1 MANLPNFL
9 VVGAEKAGTTSL
21 DGYLGQHPQIYMSP
35 MKEPRYFAPEFY
47 TVYDQGPRV
56 GKRSEPM
63 TAAQY
68 HALFVDRGEQ
78 LAIGEVSP
86 QYLYLPDCAK
96 RIYQQLPEAKIV
108 MILRDPVDR
117 AFSAYCYQQR
127 CGFDLGISFENALVL
142 EEQRVRDHWRP
153 VWHYQH
159 LGLYADQVER
169 YLKLFPKQQVRVWL
183 YDQLRADS
191 VGLAQSV
198 YDFLGVDAA
207 FVPDTSVKLNVS
219 GQPKNRWLQ
228 NLLSQDN
235 GLKSLAKIILPKRFG
250 TKLSRQVRQQN
261 LGAKPTLDPATRAR
275 LLERYRPD
283 ILRLQALIHQ
293 DLSAWLRP

>member
-9 VVGAEKAGTTSL
+9 VIGAEKAGTTSL
-21 DGYLGQHPQIYMSP
+21 DDYLRQHPQIYMSP

-47 TVYDQGPRV
+47 TVYYHGPRV
-56 GKRSEPM
+56 GSRSTPM
-63 TAAQY
+63 TEAQY
-68 HALFVDRGEQ
+68 HALFADLGEQ
-78 LAIGEVSP
+78 RAVGEVSP
-86 QYLYLPDCAK
+86 QYLYLPDCAE
-96 RIYQQLPEAKIV
+96 RIYQQLPHAKVVI
-108 MILRDPVDR
+108 ILRDPVDR

-127 CGFDLGISFENALVL
+127 CGFEAGVSFEDALAL

-169 YLKLFPKQQVRVWL
+169 YLNLFPKEQVRVWL

-198 YDFLGVDAA
+198 YDFLGVDSA

-219 GQPKNRWLQ
+219 GQPKSRWLQ
-228 NLLSQDN
+228 NLLYRDN
-235 GLKSLAKIILPKRFG
+235 GLKSLAKAVLPKSFG
-250 TKLSRQVRQQN
+250 NQLSRQVRQQN
-261 LGAKPTLDPATRAR
+261 LGAKPTLAPATRAR
-275 LLERYRPD
+275 LIERYTPD
-283 ILRLQALIHQ
+283 ILRLQVLIHQ